1 MRAWAR
7 VKQPHFTFHVPSA
20 CNYVQ
25 IKPNLAEGL
34 INRQHKMFVMINN
47 QTLQAMPMVP
57 GHSIDPLRPLFETR
71 LEPGTSRIDIQIRA
85 TLPRDAPEG
94 LTARTTKTNTG
105 SYAHTSGESDNNN
118 GVKSNGSDVA
128 TLGGLLFSSD
138 ITEFC
143 FRVFHSVA
151 WGWSIRACSAKV
163 PIERLHTRDVK
174 IQ

>member
-1 MRAWAR
+1 VVFASHPGLNLETQYLKDMRAWER
-7 VKQPHFTFHVPSA
+7 VKQPHFTFHVPGA

-85 TLPRDAPEG
+85 TLPRDAPRG
-94 LTARTTKTNTG
+94 PN
-105 SYAHTSGESDNNN
+105 GEDYEDEYW
-118 GVKSNGSDVA
+118 VICPH
-128 TLGGLLFSSD
+128 LRR
-138 ITEFC
+138 I
-143 FRVFHSVA
+143 
-151 WGWSIRACSAKV
+151 
-163 PIERLHTRDVK
+163 
-174 IQ
+174 